1 MDLEEKIL
9 SSLSTTYTN
18 DISINKLSQI
28 LKKRG
33 FDGDYKNTYQKIKI
47 LEDKG
52 YIQTQLIGKSRII
65 QMNYS
70 NPSTIAKLAMIELE
84 KKIIFLNKNPD
95 FKTINTQLNQI
106 QAKSIILIN
115 AEKNF
120 SLNRIETLIIT
131 SKPEKAI
138 TKFNQIEEQFNIRI
152 DCLALTQE
160 EFAQKI
166 NTTTIIDM
174 LSNRLILS
182 NQEQFIDL
190 ITQSIHDIK
199 EKDYSLINLNESE
212 LRYNLAKFGYSEFG
226 KETKGKN
233 LGIEELITAT
243 LLNGTARQKIALK
256 KIIKS
261 NDFSLQF
268 LYFLIKKYSKQ
279 KELEKIIPINNKIK
293 QLVKMLGGLK

>member
-1 MDLEEKIL
+1 MDLGEKIL

-166 NTTTIIDM
+166 NTTTMINM

-190 ITQSIHDIK
+190 IAQSIQDIK
-199 EKDYSLINLNESE
+199 EKDYSLTDLNESE

-226 KETKGKN
+226 KEMKGKN
-233 LGIEELITAT
+233 LGIEELITAI

-261 NDFSLQF
+261 NDFSLQL

-279 KELEKIIPINNKIK
+279 KEIKKIIPANSKIK
-293 QLVKMLGGLK
+293 QLTKMLGGIK